1 MTKLCYLGV
10 LSTVVLYLAFYLV
23 LSFLVHICYCPRRKM
38 ILLWLK
44 NLVMITIFYVLIYK
58 KRVLFSQYRRY
69 QIGKSFWLI
78 STHHVAASFDTKRKK
93 NWFPKKNSRFWNP
106 QTWKL
111 CINVKFCSTF
121 ELLYCDDLLLEVR
134 FVNFHAYFGGLRHH
148 RSSRP
153 EVFCEKGLRPAT
165 LLRRRLWHR
174 CVPVNIAK
182 FIKTPFL
189 TEHLRWL
196 LLTSV
201 LVSFRTFN
209 FCVFDE
215 IKKIFAE

>member
-1 MTKLCYLGV
+1 MCLFTKNECF
-10 LSTVVLYLAFYLV
+10 LANIDGIKLEKV
-23 LSFLVHICYCPRRKM
+23 SGSSAPTMLRPPL
-38 ILLWLK
+38 IL
-44 NLVMITIFYVLIYK
+44 NE
-58 KRVLFSQYRRY
+58 KR
-69 QIGKSFWLI
+69 IG
-78 STHHVAASFDTKRKK
+78 
-93 NWFPKKNSRFWNP
+93 FPKKTPRFWNP

-111 CINVKFCSTF
+111 CVNVKFCSIF

-134 FVNFHAYFGGLRHH
+134 FVNFHAYFGGRRHH

-182 FIKTPFL
+182 FIKTPSL